1 MLNLPGEL
9 LKSGVNNVV
18 SGGRRLVGKE
28 FDGEVHLAVKG
39 SPPKDAISV
48 TKSAIKSGYLM
59 KRNKQGQYH
68 RRYVCTVP
76 HMFLYYFDNEMSDS
90 PHGIIDLELF
100 SKIEIEDDNETIKL
114 APDDEVPFRPYF
126 LQLKDPSELNDWVA
140 SLLRDRYTIVKE
152 ERDAYRQLQDQ
163 FTGEMEVSQIQMK
176 SSSQDLERLL
186 NDVMMAKK
194 ETEEATRYI
203 ATALSIIGVRL
214 LYLIFIIQLSLYLL
228 FYICILIFF

>member
-1 MLNLPGEL
+1 M
-9 LKSGVNNVV
+9 
-18 SGGRRLVGKE
+18 
-28 FDGEVHLAVKG
+28 
-39 SPPKDAISV
+39 
-48 TKSAIKSGYLM
+48 
-59 KRNKQGQYH
+59 
-68 RRYVCTVP
+68 
-76 HMFLYYFDNEMSDS
+76 
-90 PHGIIDLELF
+90 
-100 SKIEIEDDNETIKL
+100 
-114 APDDEVPFRPYF
+114 
-126 LQLKDPSELNDWVA
+126 KDPSELNDWVA